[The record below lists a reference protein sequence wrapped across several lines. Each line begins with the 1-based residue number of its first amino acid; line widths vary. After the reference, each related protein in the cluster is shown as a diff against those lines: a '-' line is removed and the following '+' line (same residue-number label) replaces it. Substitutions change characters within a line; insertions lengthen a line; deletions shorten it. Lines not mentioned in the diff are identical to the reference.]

1 MYQSDT
7 EILFP
12 MRVAPHLKDL
22 RGEAWCNLVERVIAQ
37 SDASLD
43 QLAFSLLLVRLG
55 GCLTCHTDS
64 YRAMRGC
71 TICATQA
78 IKRFKGEDEGLIDLF
93 ESARADILALMRVDT
108 GNQTQA
114 IRLSEEEM
122 IRE

>member
-1 MYQSDT
+1 
-7 EILFP
+7 
-12 MRVAPHLKDL
+12 MRVAPHLLDL
-22 RGEAWCNLVERVIAQ
+22 RGEAWRKLVERVIAQ

-78 IKRFKGEDEGLIDLF
+78 IKRFKGDDEGLIALF
-93 ESARADILALMRVDT
+93 ESARADILELMRVD
-108 GNQTQA
+108 GESQT
-114 IRLSEEEM
+114 RSVHLSEEEV